1 MKNSLLTVL
10 AVSSLVFLGACAGDD
25 AAEDADLDTTVE
37 EVAPPP
43 APMPMD
49 TMAPDTTMVMPDTMA
64 PDTTP

>member
-10 AVSSLVFLGACAGDD
+10 AVSSLVVLGACAGDE
-25 AAEDADLDTTVE
+25 AAEEANLDTTVE

-49 TMAPDTTMVMPDTMA
+49 SAAMDTMVADTMA
-64 PDTTP
+64 QDTTP

>member
-1 MKNSLLTVL
+1 MKNSLLTVM

-25 AAEDADLDTTVE
+25 AAEDADLDATVE

-49 TMAPDTTMVMPDTMA
+49 TMVMPDTTMVPDTMA
-64 PDTTP
+64 PGMTP